1 MRATKRVCSNSCRIA
16 RRGRC
21 IVDARMNTKT
31 GINASSNPHRA
42 RPSSHGPARMVARWG
57 GVAAESRGGTLQSN
71 RLDWTPR
78 PAPRR
83 GWRLSEPTWP
93 SPWPAPSGAPPC
105 SARCPRGPFGS
116 CRFPAAPPTE
126 PASCGRLGH
135 GVWGKREADIDTPNS
150 ASLGRGPWREHE
162 SIGQP
167 DPVLRQGLALF
178 WPVLSPT
185 GWTGAPARSRVV
197 GTRAVRVAPEGSL
210 NAGRVAPW
218 PSVVR
223 RCPGLVAAAVVP
235 LTNVRMVRRRLI
247 IAQPATAAIRRSPR
261 VQPLLEGPR
270 QQGSSR
276 LDAPCLPRAIV
287 TRDLPP

>member
-1 MRATKRVCSNSCRIA
+1 MGQRGWWLGGAGLPPKAEVATSSPTGWTGPRGQLPGADGGCPS
-16 RRGRC
+16 RRGL
-21 IVDARMNTKT
+21 
-31 GINASSNPHRA
+31 
-42 RPSSHGPARMVARWG
+42 RPGGPP
-57 GVAAESRGGTLQSN
+57 RG
-71 RLDWTPR
+71 RR
-78 PAPRR
+78 PAPHAAHAGHLARAVFRLRR
-83 GWRLSEPTWP
+83 RLSL
-93 SPWPAPSGAPPC
+93 
-105 SARCPRGPFGS
+105 
-116 CRFPAAPPTE
+116 
-126 PASCGRLGH
+126 ASCGRLGH
-135 GVWGKREADIDTPNS
+135 GVWGMREADIDTPNS

-178 WPVLSPT
+178 WPVLGPT
-185 GWTGAPARSRVV
+185 GWTGAPARSSVV

-223 RCPGLVAAAVVP
+223 RCPGLVSAAVVP

-247 IAQPATAAIRRSPR
+247 IAQPATAAIRRSAR